1 MIKITRKRRFAGRMT
16 LLILILN
23 MPVILLFHKATGP
36 AVSDSGKESYGA
48 ESYAL
53 AASLIDK
60 PSALPVQ
67 KNIAGETGQMD
78 FAGDRSKESVHKGK
92 RNPKETDSPTSGPA
106 SASGQQSTPAADPA
120 STSNPVSTSGP
131 TPTSGPEPRTS
142 SDPGNASDTSGTV
155 PAVEASTQQLQTML
169 NGIYHREGDKTAYLT
184 FDDGPTP
191 SQTSPIL
198 DILKAEG
205 IKATFFSIGSNAE
218 RHPEMIKREYAEGHG
233 IGSHSYSHEFKQIY
247 SDPKVY
253 MDEVVHCEQILKSI
267 LGQDKEF
274 KLTRFPG
281 GSFGKTLAP
290 YREAANHAGYVYMD
304 WNSLNGDAETRKPR
318 SAKQLIARLEDTV
331 HHQNGLVVLMHDAP
345 RKQSTVEA
353 LPEIIHYLK
362 SKNYRFERI
371 PGSRSNSTAP

>member
-16 LLILILN
+16 LLFLILN
-23 MPVILLFHKATGP
+23 ISVIFLFHKATGS
-36 AVSDSGKESYGA
+36 AVSSSEGESYGG
-48 ESYAL
+48 ESYGL
-53 AASLIDK
+53 AASLMNK

-67 KNIAGETGQMD
+67 KSIV
-78 FAGDRSKESVHKGK
+78 GDRLGEPVYQGK
-92 RNPKETDSPTSGPA
+92 KNPNETNGAASTSDPASTSGP
-106 SASGQQSTPAADPA
+106 QSTPAAGPV
-120 STSNPVSTSGP
+120 STSNPGSA
-131 TPTSGPEPRTS
+131 SGPEPRTS
-142 SDPGNASDTSGTV
+142 ADPGNASGTI
-155 PAVEASTQQLQTML
+155 PAVEASTQQLQATL
-169 NGIYHREGDKTAYLT
+169 DGIYHQEGEKTAYLT

-191 SQTSPIL
+191 SQTTPVL

-218 RHPEMIKREYAEGHG
+218 RYPEMIKREYAEGHG
-233 IGSHSYSHEFKQIY
+233 IGSHSYSHEFRQIY
-247 SDPKVY
+247 SDPKIY
-253 MDEVVHCEQILKSI
+253 MAEVVRCEQILKSI

-290 YREAANHAGYVYMD
+290 YREAANHAGYVYVD

-345 RKQSTVEA
+345 GKQSTVKA

-371 PGSRSNSTAP
+371 PGSRSNSLAP